1 MARPSF
7 LACFLA
13 FRRAYRHAAR
23 PPRLSAIAAAGQD
36 AGNTRENSMPG
47 PIGRRPLLTAAL
59 VLPAA
64 ARAQP
69 ASQAGAPWPTRPVRI
84 VISWPPGGGADIPMR
99 LAAPAMQQVLGQPV
113 ILENRAGA
121 SGSVGAGVVAQA
133 APDGYTTLADTAGG
147 AINHLLIPG
156 LPYDFSRALVPV
168 SQMVRSPLLCV
179 VRADHPS
186 KDLAALLARIRAAP
200 GQIPYASS
208 GVGTATF
215 LAPALMLRRAEVS
228 ANHVSY
234 RGGAASIAGILA
246 GDAEFVFSTL
256 PQAAPLVQEGRLRG
270 LAVSIAH
277 RLANLPEV
285 PTVQEQGFPDFDIA
299 DWLGFYVPAGTP
311 APIIARLAE
320 AAQAGMRDPN
330 AVKRLGE
337 IGMIPVGSTPAE
349 FQAFWTDQRA
359 RMGAIIQAEGIKVE

>member
-1 MARPSF
+1 M
-7 LACFLA
+7 
-13 FRRAYRHAAR
+13 
-23 PPRLSAIAAAGQD
+23 
-36 AGNTRENSMPG
+36 
-47 PIGRRPLLTAAL
+47 IGRRGVLAATLALPAVAGAQTAA
-59 VLPAA
+59 PA
-64 ARAQP
+64 
-69 ASQAGAPWPTRPVRI
+69 APWPTRPVRI

-147 AINHLLIPG
+147 AVNHLLIPG
-156 LPYDFSRALVPV
+156 LPYDFARQLTPI
-168 SQMVRSPLLCV
+168 SQMIRSPLLCV

-186 KDLAALLARIRAAP
+186 KTLPELLARMRAAP

-208 GVGTATF
+208 GVGTATY
-215 LAPALMLRRAEVS
+215 LTPALLLHRAGVT

-234 RGGAASIAGILA
+234 RGGAASVAGILA

-270 LAVSIAH
+270 LAVSIAE
-277 RLANLPEV
+277 RLPNLPQV
-285 PTVQEQGFPDFDIA
+285 PTVQEQGFPDFDMA
-299 DWLGFYVPAGTP
+299 DWMGFYAPMGTP

-337 IGMIPVGSTPAE
+337 IGMIPVGSTPE
-349 FQAFWTDQRA
+349 QFQAFWTDQRN
-359 RMGAIIQAEGIKVE
+359 RMSAIIQAEGIKVE